1 MMEIGRVCVKIAGR
15 GAGNHCVI
23 VDVIDN
29 NFVIIDG
36 NVLRKRCN
44 VRHLEPLN
52 IVLKIKKGAST
63 DSVHEA
69 MKSESIKVLAKK
81 SKAKKAEKPVK
92 QRKKKITGPAVKG
105 KVKEKKPKKSKA

>member
-23 VDVIDN
+23 VDVIDD
-29 NFVIIDG
+29 NFVMIDG
-36 NVLRKRCN
+36 NVPRKRCN
-44 VRHLEPLN
+44 VKHLEPLN

-69 MKSESIKVLAKK
+69 MKSESIKVLTKK

-92 QRKKKITGPAVKG
+92 QRKKKVKEPA
-105 KVKEKKPKKSKA
+105 VKEKKPKKTKA

>member
-15 GAGNHCVI
+15 NAGNHCVI
-23 VDVIDN
+23 VDVIDDK
-29 NFVIIDG
+29 FVMIDG
-36 NVLRKRCN
+36 NVPRKRCN
-44 VRHLEPLN
+44 VKHLEPLN

-69 MKSESIKVLAKK
+69 MKSESIKAFTKK

-92 QRKKKITGPAVKG
+92 QRKKKVKEPA
-105 KVKEKKPKKSKA
+105 VKEKKPKKTKA

>member
-23 VDVIDN
+23 VDVIDD
-29 NFVIIDG
+29 NFVMIDG
-36 NVLRKRCN
+36 NVPRKRCN
-44 VRHLEPLN
+44 VKHLEPLN

-69 MKSESIKVLAKK
+69 MKSESIKVFTKK
-81 SKAKKAEKPVK
+81 SKAKKAGKPVK
-92 QRKKKITGPAVKG
+92 QRKKKVKAT
-105 KVKEKKPKKSKA
+105 VQEKKPKKGKG